1 MKLSRGQRQLVAV
14 LAATSTAMLAACTP
28 GGGADETES
37 SGDQLSIVLPVEP
50 PTLDPCDAASSST
63 GVVVRSNITEPLI
76 EMDPASGELGPR
88 LATSWE
94 QTTDTEWTF
103 MLQEGV
109 TFQDGTPF
117 DATAAAASVDRIVN
131 GDLLCTVE
139 GEYWGD
145 ANVETEAVDDLTL
158 KVTTEGA
165 DPLLPLRMSFVE
177 MTSADTDPAEKVRE
191 VVGTGPYEIAEWKA
205 GTSLELNRFDDYWG
219 DAPEF
224 ASVQYQWRTEPSVR
238 AATVSSGEADVAL
251 GLSPTSGAGDLG
263 VDFLTNETVA
273 LRMSA
278 ELAPF
283 DDIRIRQA
291 VNYAI
296 DRDGIMGSIF
306 EGLGESATQLVPP
319 SATGYDDD
327 LEAWPYDPA
336 KAEAL
341 VREAAADGVDV
352 DVPITIVAR
361 NDQFPKVKE
370 LAEAIQGQLSDVGLK
385 VEVKTANTTEHRQY
399 QERPGVTDEGG
410 IAVLLSHGNQAG
422 DASFTTGTYMLTS
435 GSNSFFGTKEFDK
448 ILQDAQSKSDDERQ
462 EAFAAAMDYEREK
475 IVQFAYIANLK
486 SVMALG
492 DNLSYEPN
500 AATNDEFRV
509 SDVSMSS

>member
-1 MKLSRGQRQLVAV
+1 MRLSRSSKQVVAV
-14 LAATSTAMLAACTP
+14 LAVVPIGLTGCTSVGSS
-28 GGGADETES
+28 GGGEAS
-37 SGDQLSIVLPVEP
+37 PDQLTVVLPQEP

-76 EMDPASGELGPR
+76 EMDASSGELGPR

-94 QTTDTEWTF
+94 QVSDTEWVF
-103 MLQEGV
+103 KLREGV

-117 DATAAAASVDRIVN
+117 DAKAAAASVDRLVN

-158 KVTTEGA
+158 KVVTEEA

-177 MTSADTDPAEKVRE
+177 MTPADTDASEKVRE
-191 VVGTGPYEIAEWKA
+191 VVGTGPYKVESWNR
-205 GTSLELNRFDDYWG
+205 GTSLELARFGDYWG

-224 ASVQYQWRTEPSVR
+224 AAVQYQWRSEPTVR
-238 AATVSSGEADVAL
+238 AATVTSGEADIAL
-251 GLSPTSGAGDLG
+251 GLSPNSGVGDLG

-278 ELAPF
+278 EMAPF
-283 DDIRIRQA
+283 DDIRVREA

-296 DRDGIMGSIF
+296 NRDGIMGSIF
-306 EGLGESATQLVPP
+306 KGLGQAASQLVPP
-319 SATGYDDD
+319 SATGYNDS
-327 LEAWPYDPA
+327 LKPWPFKPD
-336 KAEAL
+336 KAAEL
-341 VREAAADGVDV
+341 IEEAAADGVNV
-352 DVPITIVAR
+352 KEPITIVAR

-370 LAEAIQGQLSDVGLK
+370 LAEALQGQLSNAGLNVK
-385 VEVKTANTTEHRQY
+385 VKTANTTEHRQY

-422 DASFTTGTYMLTS
+422 DASFTTSTYMLTS
-435 GSNSFFGTKEFDK
+435 GSNSFYGTKAFDQ
-448 ILQDAQSKSDDERQ
+448 ILNNAAEQSDGERDKSFADAM
-462 EAFAAAMDYEREK
+462 AYEREE
-475 IVQFAYIANLK
+475 ITQFAYIANMK
-486 SVMALG
+486 SVMAIADG
-492 DNLSYEPN
+492 FNYEPN

-509 SDVSMSS
+509 SEISLAD